1 MTVIIVFRCSSIFL
15 KDPTYAIFLKSWG
28 FKDVKYDIPIRYFH
42 STCLHNA
49 KKHYFKADSE
59 SKTCGNPTK
68 DQRADHLSANASNFK
83 PTRDFIK
90 VHDIEHTHQ
99 NWLMDKWDPADVVE
113 TFDNVLVSIAV
124 NQNFLSEKGGPLERI
139 ITERGNNFAVQFHVS
154 TFIKLYFAAPRFR
167 C

>member
-1 MTVIIVFRCSSIFL
+1 MLNRKMLERPNICYIFEKL
-15 KDPTYAIFLKSWG
+15 GVQGCQIWHSHSLFPFNSAP
-28 FKDVKYDIPIRYFH
+28 VH
-42 STCLHNA
+42 STCPHNA

-99 NWLMDKWDPADVVE
+99 NWLMDKWNPADVVE

-139 ITERGNNFAVQFHVS
+139 ITERGNNFAVQLHVS